1 MGRARARGQSD
12 VAALLLQVR
21 CRYSSPSTSNNSL
34 HMQTQMQTQ
43 ARRKERRWVPDCV
56 DNRVFHTHQ
65 QSGKEIE
72 RVRESERVPPL
83 LCMPLLQVD
92 SLLSARHS
100 VPMAN
105 CSPASRAGAFAH
117 DSTTRPKRA
126 NHANQHLS
134 RLRAACNPTPRV
146 VRIVRSSR
154 HWAWQGFALK
164 KQHMWKKCG
173 AGLIILYRCMWLLR
187 EPIHGWKGRA
197 RTTGRIPTTWNAS
210 GIGNVVE
217 PKVFAPSEA
226 EGSRPKNPPI
236 SSASFT
242 P

>member
-21 CRYSSPSTSNNSL
+21 CRYSSPSTSNNLL
-34 HMQTQMQTQ
+34 HMQTQTQMQTQ

-56 DNRVFHTHQ
+56 DSRVFHTHQ

-92 SLLSARHS
+92 SLLSA
-100 VPMAN
+100 
-105 CSPASRAGAFAH
+105 H
-117 DSTTRPKRA
+117 DSTTRRPKRA